1 MFGMMEAML
10 SFLRR
15 QVGLRTD
22 AASSNGSLHAKI
34 NRIYEN
40 VLALPHETMV
50 YCAVPSGT
58 LRASADVER
67 ATTSRDWIKIK
78 EIQVFIDGLIRVSFE
93 GTYTTTSSP
102 HGGAGRIYVNGVAIG
117 AERSFP
123 KDVWQTYTEDIHV
136 SKGDL
141 VQIYISA
148 TSSTTRIRNFR
159 LYWDYNTI
167 NEAQIKQD

>member
-1 MFGMMEAML
+1 MFGMMETIYG
-10 SFLRR
+10 FIRR

-22 AASSNGSLHAKI
+22 AASSTGSLHAKI

-40 VLALPHETMV
+40 VLAIPHETMV

-58 LRASADVER
+58 LRASADVEK
-67 ATTSRDWIKIK
+67 ATTSSDWRKIK

-93 GTYTTTSSP
+93 GTYTPSSYP
-102 HGGAGRIYVNGVAIG
+102 SGGAGRIYVNGVAIG
-117 AERSFP
+117 AERSFSEN
-123 KDVWQTYTEDIHV
+123 VWQTYTEDIHV

-141 VQIYISA
+141 VQIYASA
-148 TSSTTRIRNFR
+148 TRSTTRIRNFR

>member
-10 SFLRR
+10 GFLRR

-22 AASSNGSLHAKI
+22 SASASGSLHAKI

-40 VLALPHETMV
+40 VLAVPHETMV

-67 ATTSRDWIKIK
+67 TVGGNWRKIK
-78 EIQVFIDGLIRVSFE
+78 EILVFIDGWIRVSFE
-93 GTYTTTSSP
+93 GTYTSSSSP
-102 HGGAGRIYVNGVAIG
+102 SGGAGRIYVNGVAIG

-141 VQIYISA
+141 VQIYASA
-148 TSSTTRIRNFR
+148 DSSTTRIRNFR